1 METKTVTENANKD
14 YFLIGNKSEIQGNDK
29 EAINY
34 IERNKRLGR
43 VADINKRRFSGAFD
57 HLNVF
62 PAESLSK
69 DRIMKLNTLKRV
81 VATARAGSRR
91 ELNNSESNKWRTQ
104 TALAI
109 DSYRN
114 KSINEK

>member
-1 METKTVTENANKD
+1 MSTQNE
-14 YFLIGNKSEIQGNDK
+14 LQLNDK
-29 EAINY
+29 EGINY

-69 DRIMKLNTLKRV
+69 DRLMKLSTLKRV
-81 VATARAGSRR
+81 VSTARTGNRK
-91 ELNNSESNKWRTQ
+91 ELNNSESNKRRAQ
-104 TALAI
+104 TAMNI